1 MLFLAKN
8 SSEHALP
15 IIVFVLQILILVL
28 ISIDLMQTYDR
39 ELITPMNI
47 PVGVNWSVT
56 VSQYIACIVSVFSA
70 DDLVYG
76 VLHVGKHIRIGPRNC
91 VPMNEPATSIKWE
104 VSNFMRMVEGAI
116 VIFASFIFIVQSST
130 AIDLWLNFAG
140 VTFVGHLDDTAFA
153 LAKMNF
159 LGNQQWKLANRVSD
173 CRVHINHS
181 RQTFERNV
189 RIILFVGITV
199 AMLAGLSVI
208 VYKQDDLHFACK
220 SITLTIGE
228 STTPWIRHFSGTY
241 ILEKTRINGRAVYVQ
256 KQGTNGA
263 FLAYCGSINQWTVSS
278 YDDESRGNI
287 DDPCYYF
294 DLQSETTRT
303 YDVAEIKTL
312 RLPVRNGGV
321 VIGWC
326 IPYILWLD

>member
-39 ELITPMNI
+39 ELITFMNI

-130 AIDLWLNFAG
+130 AIDLWLNFAA
-140 VTFVGHLDDTAFA
+140 VTFVGQLDNLAFT

-159 LGNQQWKLANRVSD
+159 FRNAEWELAKRVSEY
-173 CRVHINHS
+173 RVHDNS
-181 RQTFERNV
+181 MQTFKRTA
-189 RIILFVGITV
+189 RIIWCV
-199 AMLAGLSVI
+199 MLIVMIAGLSFI
-208 VYKQDDLHFACK
+208 FYTQYNLHFACK
-220 SITLTIGE
+220 SITITVGE
-228 STTPWIRHFSGTY
+228 SSSAFPLARYLSGTY
-241 ILEKTRINGRAVYVQ
+241 IRENARINGRAVYVQ

-326 IPYILWLD
+326 IC

>member
-1 MLFLAKN
+1 
-8 SSEHALP
+8 
-15 IIVFVLQILILVL
+15 
-28 ISIDLMQTYDR
+28 
-39 ELITPMNI
+39 MNI
-47 PVGVNWSVT
+47 PVIVPLSVT
-56 VSQYIACIVSVFSA
+56 VSQCIACIVSVFSA

-76 VLHVGKHIRIGPRNC
+76 VLHVNKRPID
-91 VPMNEPATSIKWE
+91 IKWE
-104 VSNFMRMVEGAI
+104 VSNIMRIVEGVM
-116 VIFASFIFIVQSST
+116 VIGVSLIFIVQSST
-130 AIDLWLNFAG
+130 AIDLWLNFAA
-140 VTFVGHLDDTAFA
+140 VQFVGQLDNLAFA

-159 LGNQQWKLANRVSD
+159 FRNAEWELAKRVSEY
-173 CRVHINHS
+173 RVHDNS
-181 RQTFERNV
+181 MQTFKRTA
-189 RIILFVGITV
+189 RIIWCV
-199 AMLAGLSVI
+199 MLIVMIAGLSFI
-208 VYKQDDLHFACK
+208 FYTQYNLHFACK
-220 SITLTIGE
+220 SITITVGE
-228 STTPWIRHFSGTY
+228 SSSAFPLARYLSGTY
-241 ILEKTRINGRAVYVQ
+241 ILDTTRINGRPVYVQ

-326 IPYILWLD
+326 ISCIL